1 MNGINGFIVLS
12 HIHTGYDDN
21 AQPLGPTTVQYPSTV
36 SITQRPQILPHN
48 YHAQYPQLTNNYN
61 DDLGYD
67 YASTEASDENL
78 YKRNSNKKRRQSQLN
93 REDQV
98 KKFKNVANRMKSRLN
113 SARQTDSE

>member
-1 MNGINGFIVLS
+1 MNGINGFVLS
-12 HIHTGYDDN
+12 HTGYDDN
-21 AQPLGPTTVQYPSTV
+21 AQPLGPTTGYPSTV
-36 SITQRPQILPHN
+36 AITQRPALLPHN

-78 YKRNSNKKRRQSQLN
+78 YKRSSNKKRRQSQLN
-93 REDQV
+93 REEQV